1 MKFNRLIAMLLLAC
15 MLLVSVLTLGVGC
28 KEPDAPQEETNDA
41 TENEKTDKEEGN
53 SNPFASMTYVAFGD
67 SITYGANHKNNYKQM
82 DKPYPTLVGKE
93 LGIGTVK
100 NLAVSGAT
108 FTANELDLVCMTKRI
123 TEYTS
128 AADIISV
135 QLGTNDWLN
144 ALPLGTPGDYEI
156 DTVYGCLYLI
166 AEHLTTTY
174 KDSFVFFMTPY
185 KTSLDR
191 NDEYTLEDV
200 ANAIKHVAQEYMIP
214 VLDMYELGQFE
225 VEMNDEGSDGLHPSQ
240 KFFEDYTAPQI
251 VEFIKENFDIDVE

>member
-1 MKFNRLIAMLLLAC
+1 MRLNRLIAMLLA
-15 MLLVSVLTLGVGC
+15 LVLCASVLLSAGC
-28 KEPDAPQEETNDA
+28 KEPDDSSEPTDGAESGKGEE
-41 TENEKTDKEEGN
+41 N

-67 SITYGANHKNNYKQM
+67 SITYGANHKKNYDQM
-82 DKPYPTLVGKE
+82 EKPYPTLVGKE

-108 FTANELDLVCMTKRI
+108 FTVNDLNLVCMTKRI
-123 TEYTS
+123 TEYTA

-144 ALPLGTPGDYEI
+144 TLPLGTPGDDAL

-166 AEHLTTTY
+166 AEHLSTNY
-174 KDSFVFFMTPY
+174 RDSFVFFMTPY
-185 KTSLDR
+185 KTSLVA
-191 NDEYTLEDV
+191 NEEYTLEDV
-200 ANAIKHVAQEYMIP
+200 SNAIKNVAQEYMIP

-225 VEMNDEGSDGLHPSQ
+225 LEMNDEGSDGLHPSQ

-251 VEFIKENFDIDVE
+251 VEFIKENFAVDSE